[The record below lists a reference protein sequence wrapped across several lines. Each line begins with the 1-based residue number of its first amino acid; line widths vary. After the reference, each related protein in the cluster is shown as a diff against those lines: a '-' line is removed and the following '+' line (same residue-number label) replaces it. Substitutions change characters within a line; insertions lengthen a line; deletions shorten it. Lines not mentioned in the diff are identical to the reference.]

1 MRTWRINALA
11 PAVCAKRNNG
21 TYLKRAAQ
29 LVIPDDICLAEG
41 AREQGSFWGGAH
53 LGGISVFYVIHD
65 GTWVVDLVKGS
76 SCATVH
82 GHKSAN
88 GHSVLAETG

>member
-1 MRTWRINALA
+1 MLLQSVQT
-11 PAVCAKRNNG
+11 RNNG

-41 AREQGSFWGGAH
+41 AREQGSVGGAH
-53 LGGISVFYVIHD
+53 LGGISIFYIVQE
-65 GTWVVDLVKGS
+65 GTLVVDLVKAS